1 MIIGKI
7 FNRLNFSKLS
17 CCMFWIFIYVNRC
30 LNIVIIMRIQRVF
43 DYWVLIQ
50 KFDMNAFYSLQK
62 NCFMSYP
69 VLDKSK
75 TNSSFHLKCHLS
87 WVATT
92 ATHSKSFEY
101 FIIVFDDQ
109 DKRQERSYVIYDGW
123 SSKIWFSWVSFHLN
137 YTRIVN
143 PKMKNRYQL

>member
-1 MIIGKI
+1 MSVW
-7 FNRLNFSKLS
+7 L
-17 CCMFWIFIYVNRC
+17 
-30 LNIVIIMRIQRVF
+30 
-43 DYWVLIQ
+43 LIQ
-50 KFDMNAFYSLQK
+50 KFDMNTFYSFQK
-62 NCFMSYP
+62 YCIMSYP

-109 DKRQERSYVIYDGW
+109 DKRQERSYVMYDGW

-143 PKMKNRYQL
+143 PKHEKIITNYKSLKENEKVCVFNMISNIT